1 VNRIAKRAPTGAALL
16 QADVTEA
23 ITEAVLDEL
32 AESGYGRLSM
42 EAVAKRAGV
51 GKSALYRRWSSKQD
65 MVISVIASFSV
76 GLAPT
81 PDTGSLRGDVLAALQ
96 ALLDWLT
103 HERFSRIFPD
113 LIAESGRNPALA
125 SAMFESVGE
134 PRRRIG
140 AGMLHRA
147 VARGELPAD
156 VDMEMALDAIGALIY
171 WRLVVRRA
179 ELGPG
184 YLDSATDLILRAL
197 GATSSP
203 SRRGDPPATTPR
215 TRTGTSSPGS

>member
-51 GKSALYRRWSSKQD
+51 GKSALYRRWPSKQD
-65 MVISVIASFSV
+65 MVISVIATFSV

-103 HERFSRIFPD
+103 HARFSRIFPD
-113 LIAESGRNPALA
+113 LIAESGRNPPLA
-125 SAMFESVGE
+125 AAMFESVGE

-156 VDMEMALDAIGALIY
+156 VDMEMALDAIGAMIY

-179 ELGPG
+179 ELEAG
-184 YLDSATDLILRAL
+184 YLDSVTELILRAL
-197 GATSSP
+197 GATSPPSRPP
-203 SRRGDPPATTPR
+203 SRRGSTT
-215 TRTGTSSPGS
+215 S

>member
-1 VNRIAKRAPTGAALL
+1 MNPIAKRAPTGAALL

-51 GKSALYRRWSSKQD
+51 GKSALYRRWPSKQD
-65 MVISVIASFSV
+65 MVISVIATFSV

-81 PDTGSLRGDVLAALQ
+81 PDTGSLREDVRAALR

-103 HERFSRIFPD
+103 HPRFSRIFPD

-140 AGMLHRA
+140 AAMLHRA

-179 ELGPG
+179 ELEPG
-184 YLDSATDLILRAL
+184 YLDSVTDLILRAL
-197 GATSSP
+197 GAED
-203 SRRGDPPATTPR
+203 R
-215 TRTGTSSPGS
+215 